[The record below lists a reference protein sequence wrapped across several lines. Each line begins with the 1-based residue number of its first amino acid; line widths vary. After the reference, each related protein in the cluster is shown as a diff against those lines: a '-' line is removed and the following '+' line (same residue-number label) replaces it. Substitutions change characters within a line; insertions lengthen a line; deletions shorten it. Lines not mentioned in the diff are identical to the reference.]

1 MRTVI
6 NDITLAY
13 EDHGSGPAVLL
24 IHGFPLCR
32 LMWRPQIR
40 ALVAAGYR
48 LIIPDL
54 RGFGESDA
62 PAGPY
67 SMEIFAD
74 DIIALLDKLK
84 IEQAIIGGMSMGG
97 YVLFNLLERYSHRLA
112 GACFIVTRATADD
125 DDGKARRLQLARDV
139 QKFGPQVVADAFAQ
153 ILFSEES
160 LLTRPKLLAE
170 VYGWMTANDTAGIA
184 GGLLAM
190 RERKDYTA
198 LLARIAVPSLVIG
211 AEGDKVAP
219 PDNGRAIAGAIPG
232 CALEIIRQGGHMVN
246 LEEPGAFNGVL
257 LNFLRHI
264 GHTQQ

>member
-1 MRTVI
+1 MRAVI

-32 LMWRPQIR
+32 LMWRPQIQ
-40 ALVAAGYR
+40 ALVAAGFR
-48 LIIPDL
+48 LILPDL
-54 RGFGESDA
+54 RGFGETDA

-74 DIIALLDKLK
+74 DIIALLDTLG

-97 YVLFNLLERYSHRLA
+97 YVLFNLLERYPQRLA

-139 QKFGPQVVADAFAQ
+139 QKFGPQVVADAFEQ
-153 ILFSEES
+153 VLFSEDS
-160 LLTRPKLLAE
+160 LLKRPKLLAE
-170 VYGWMTANDTAGIA
+170 AYGWMTANDTAGIA

-198 LLARIAVPSLVIG
+198 LLGRITVPALVIG
-211 AEGDKVAP
+211 AEEDKVAP
-219 PDNGRAIAGAIPG
+219 PAIGRAIAEGIPG
-232 CALEIIRQGGHMVN
+232 CALEIIRHGGHMVN
-246 LEEPGAFNGVL
+246 LEEPGAFNETL
-257 LNFLRHI
+257 LDFLRRI
-264 GHTQQ
+264 GHGQQ